1 MCSSV
6 LRGDREVAAFVK
18 NYAVTAS
25 LRDVSG
31 SSLGEHRPH
40 VARLMLRISRQI
52 IQLLPS
58 LGNMCLDRRYRHLG
72 PSAGDQGG
80 EGDPQRLYLTGKGRA
95 GEHESE
101 GTAGALHSCG
111 DPGVGRFEAE
121 AVPSFNGVDLLGE
134 AAGEREKVLR
144 VAIGGDVTSEA
155 SRSPRG
161 QCRRYEQP
169 LRLEVE
175 ARVHGARSEIFTYR
189 SRL

>member
-1 MCSSV
+1 MCSRV
-6 LRGDREVAAFVK
+6 LQSDRDVAAFVK
-18 NYAVTAS
+18 NDAVTAG

-80 EGDPQRLYLTGKGRA
+80 EDDPQRLSLTGNGRA

-101 GTAGALHSCG
+101 GAGGALHSCG
-111 DPGVGRFEAE
+111 DPRVGRVEAE
-121 AVPSFNGVDLLGE
+121 AVPSFN
-134 AAGEREKVLR
+134 AG
-144 VAIGGDVTSEA
+144 
-155 SRSPRG
+155 
-161 QCRRYEQP
+161 
-169 LRLEVE
+169 
-175 ARVHGARSEIFTYR
+175 
-189 SRL
+189 